1 MLSLFRA
8 KPAVVRIQVDNPY
21 FSEIAKLRYQIY
33 CEELNFLDSS
43 KYPDK
48 KETDE
53 YDHRSVHIAVK
64 VGKQLG
70 GYTRVILAG
79 DGKLPIFEN
88 FPIALE
94 NGGVSCEI
102 SRFMIA
108 PGFRRNPSIRR
119 EIFSLLAKETLR
131 VVEENRVDRVYA
143 VVEEWLYNSLRKRG
157 FNFIKLADGMN
168 HMGAFTYPTLLK
180 VSNHD

>member
-1 MLSLFRA
+1 
-8 KPAVVRIQVDNPY
+8 
-21 FSEIAKLRYQIY
+21 
-33 CEELNFLDSS
+33 
-43 KYPDK
+43 
-48 KETDE
+48 
-53 YDHRSVHIAVK
+53 
-64 VGKQLG
+64 
-70 GYTRVILAG
+70 
-79 DGKLPIFEN
+79 
-88 FPIALE
+88 
-94 NGGVSCEI
+94 
-102 SRFMIA
+102 MIA